1 MAETANYSRKIIH
14 IDMDAF
20 YASIEQ
26 RDNPDLQGKP
36 IAVGGGG
43 LRGVVATASYEARKF
58 GVHSAMSSFRAKQL
72 CPHLIF
78 VPARFDVYKS
88 VSRQVR
94 AIFETYTDLIEPLS
108 LDEAYLDVTDNK
120 KGIAFAMDIAR
131 QIMDEVEATT
141 QLTCSAGVS
150 YCKFI
155 AKIASDIKKP
165 NGLTIIRPHQAIEFL
180 ETLPVKK
187 FHGVGKVTAAKM
199 ISMGLKTGADLKKL
213 SLLQMAQYFGKSG
226 RFYYNIVRGIDNRPL
241 NTSRIRKSLA
251 VERTL
256 RNDLENFDEIVA
268 VLDPIVDKFYERLQN
283 ANNFGRTITLKLK
296 TSDFQTMTRSLSKD
310 YYITNINE
318 IRSLAHELLKENI
331 DDFEKIR
338 LIGLTASN
346 LQQQQFIPGVGLQ
359 LKFDFDDEEL
369 E

>member
-1 MAETANYSRKIIH
+1 MAETADYSRKIIH

-26 RDNPDLQGKP
+26 RDNPELQGKP

-131 QIMDEVEATT
+131 QIMDEV
-141 QLTCSAGVS
+141 S
-150 YCKFI
+150 KRH
-155 AKIASDIKKP
+155 D
-165 NGLTIIRPHQAIEFL
+165 RPKEFEIL
-180 ETLPVKK
+180 R
-187 FHGVGKVTAAKM
+187 M
-199 ISMGLKTGADLKKL
+199 ILVD
-213 SLLQMAQYFGKSG
+213 
-226 RFYYNIVRGIDNRPL
+226 
-241 NTSRIRKSLA
+241 RKG
-251 VERTL
+251 
-256 RNDLENFDEIVA
+256 N
-268 VLDPIVDKFYERLQN
+268 
-283 ANNFGRTITLKLK
+283 
-296 TSDFQTMTRSLSKD
+296 
-310 YYITNINE
+310 
-318 IRSLAHELLKENI
+318 KEN
-331 DDFEKIR
+331 R
-338 LIGLTASN
+338 LVRRYTREFADGLYRLNGPWIKLATA
-346 LQQQQFIPGVGLQ
+346 
-359 LKFDFDDEEL
+359 
-369 E
+369 